1 MRYFLSTDRVSD
13 ALRYIQK
20 VKLAP
25 HYTEINMTLLTADL
39 SRLMFACGVLMLA
52 GCVGYTGAPSPTST
66 QVGAA
71 RSLQV
76 CQDELAVIKQYDAAR
91 YEQHNGRL
99 TVLLNNS
106 ARYLLTRDQVSNDI
120 TSVVDG
126 VFQSRLAQECQD
138 IHITLYKSILSQSG
152 EGAGQ

>member
-1 MRYFLSTDRVSD
+1 
-13 ALRYIQK
+13 
-20 VKLAP
+20 
-25 HYTEINMTLLTADL
+25 MTRLTADL
-39 SRLMFACGVLMLA
+39 RRLTFACGVLMLA
-52 GCVGYTGAPSPTST
+52 GCAGYTDAPSPTST
-66 QVGAA
+66 QAGAA
-71 RSLQV
+71 RPLQV

-91 YEQHNGRL
+91 YEQHNVRL